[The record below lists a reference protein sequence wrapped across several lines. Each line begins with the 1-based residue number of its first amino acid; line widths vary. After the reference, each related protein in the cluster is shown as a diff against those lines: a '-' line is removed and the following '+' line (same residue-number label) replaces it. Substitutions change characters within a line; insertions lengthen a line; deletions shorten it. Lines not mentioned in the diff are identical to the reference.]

1 MIEIAPCK
9 GYFAHPFEDMQL
21 HLLCLPIFLP
31 HELRGGRSSEVLLTE
46 LATLL
51 KSQVQFSHLACL
63 GHPLD
68 RCVEMCDLLQ
78 VLTQHKAVMSA
89 ETGSRGQPLALAR
102 LSCTHTR
109 AFAHG

>member
-1 MIEIAPCK
+1 MIVIAPCK
-9 GYFAHPFEDMQL
+9 GYFAHLCEDLQL

-31 HELRGGRSSEVLLTE
+31 HELHGGRSSEVLLTV
-46 LATLL
+46 LATL
-51 KSQVQFSHLACL
+51 
-63 GHPLD
+63 LD
-68 RCVEMCDLLQ
+68 RCVEIFDLLQ

-102 LSCTHTR
+102 LSCNHTR